1 MYLERENKF
10 CLGRVRKDIRFSLK
24 LRHRLGLGFFVNSV
38 LIMKIRHFFGISP
51 VLLHEVTTSQTN
63 AKKIKSEQIFQ

>member
-1 MYLERENKF
+1 M
-10 CLGRVRKDIRFSLK
+10 CLKSEIKLCLDSERKDIRFSLK
-24 LRHRLGLGFFVNSV
+24 LRHRLGLSFFVNSV
-38 LIMKIRHFFGISP
+38 LITKIRHFFGISP